1 MKEFIIEWCRIMVI
15 GLGGLMYVVIFFLG
29 CLLLDGD
36 KPQNALYIA
45 LWVLF
50 YGVTTVASYVTYRN
64 RLKK

>member
-29 CLLLDGD
+29 CFLLDGD
-36 KPQNALYIA
+36 KPQNGLYIA

-50 YGVTTVASYVTYRN
+50 YGATTVASYVTYQKN
-64 RLKK
+64 KK

>member
-1 MKEFIIEWCRIMVI
+1 MKEFIIEWCRIMII

-29 CLLLDGD
+29 CFFLDGD

-50 YGVTTVASYVTYRN
+50 YGVTTVASYVTYQKN
-64 RLKK
+64 KK

>member
-29 CLLLDGD
+29 CFLLDGD
-36 KPQNALYIA
+36 KPQNGLYIA

-50 YGVTTVASYVTYRN
+50 YGVTTVASYVTYQKN
-64 RLKK
+64 KK